1 MTIEEG
7 ESGEDLGEAVEAIGE
22 DPAVI
27 GEAVVG
33 EDPAVEAVGEDLAAL
48 SEAAV
53 AEADAEEKRR
63 LGRRSVRIQPGRQS
77 ATIQRWTR

>member
-1 MTIEEG
+1 MTVEEG

-22 DPAVI
+22 DPAAI

-53 AEADAEEKRR
+53 AEADAEKQR
-63 LGRRSVRIQPGRQS
+63 LGRRSVRIRPGRQS